1 MHPETQT
8 GDEPS
13 LMENDELDM
22 VPMSGAK
29 TQRMDKQFFAP
40 GQGRGEQNMPFHH
53 KYTEQGQ
60 RKVENTGGR
69 LLTGRKAKVM
79 IALEKDMDPDDV
91 KLMSSGK
98 KHFKA
103 NKRKQKKVRSEYE
116 I

>member
-1 MHPETQT
+1 
-8 GDEPS
+8 
-13 LMENDELDM
+13 
-22 VPMSGAK
+22 
-29 TQRMDKQFFAP
+29 
-40 GQGRGEQNMPFHH
+40 MPFHH

-91 KLMSSGK
+91 KMMMSSGK

-103 NKRKQKKVRSEYE
+103 NKRAQKKVRSEYD

>member
-1 MHPETQT
+1 
-8 GDEPS
+8 
-13 LMENDELDM
+13 MENDELDM

-29 TQRMDKQFFAP
+29 TQYMDKAFFAP

-79 IALEKDMDPDDV
+79 VALEKDMDPDDV
-91 KLMSSGK
+91 KMMMSGGK

-103 NKRKQKKVRSEYE
+103 NKRAQKKVRSEYD